1 MSARHPMSAPQPGI
15 VGEDFSPISCGC
27 FCLVFCAS
35 GLLVLFFLVPALV
48 LPWRFWFA

>member
-1 MSARHPMSAPQPGI
+1 MNSNPAGAA
-15 VGEDFSPISCGC
+15 VEAEFSPIGCGC

-35 GLLVLFFLVPALV
+35 GLLVLFFLVPAFV